1 MGSRAISRCIKQAAS
16 KKMDVLGDPL
26 FSSVLYGLQLNNYL
40 NLKKKARILVPDSAT
55 LIGVSDDLG
64 VLAEDEVFV
73 QLHRDNFSDKRE
85 SIASEVILS

>member
-1 MGSRAISRCIKQAAS
+1 
-16 KKMDVLGDPL
+16 MDVLGDPL